1 MGKYLDLIGLGHL
14 IEKIQA
20 MFIKKTD
27 TIPATSLAID
37 TTPTNNSDHLIT
49 SGAVKASLDTKQD
62 TIDSLHKLS
71 ADLIQDG
78 TTNKVYTSTE
88 KSKLAGIA
96 SGAEVNVQAD
106 WNVTN
111 TSSDA
116 YIKNKPTIPA
126 AQIQSDWNQ
135 TTTTSLDYI
144 KNKPSIP
151 DNLLSVNYEM
161 SSDSNEDLALEVGDT
176 YEEAFGKIEKAI
188 NDNEYITSS
197 ALNEL
202 SNRIDDIP
210 DPVKPDWNATPG
222 STAEILNKPTNISSF
237 NNDSGYALLNSPT
250 FIGTPTA
257 PTQTSG
263 DSSTQIATTAFV
275 QGEISTQLGNIETL
289 LQQI

>member
-1 MGKYLDLIGLGHL
+1 MRKYLDLIGLGYL

-37 TTPTNNSDHLIT
+37 STPTNNSDHLIT
-49 SGAVKASLDTKQD
+49 SGAAKAALDQKQD
-62 TIDSLHKLS
+62 TIDSSHKLS
-71 ADLIQDG
+71 ADLVQDG

-96 SGAEVNVQAD
+96 SGAEVNVQVD

-116 YIKNKPTIPA
+116 YIKNKPTIP
-126 AQIQSDWNQ
+126 DN
-135 TTTTSLDYI
+135 SL
-144 KNKPSIP
+144 SA
-151 DNLLSVNYEM
+151 NYAM
-161 SSDSNEDLALEVGDT
+161 SSDSNEDLMLEAGDT
-176 YEEAFGKIEKAI
+176 YEEAFGKIEKTI
-188 NDNEYITSS
+188 NDNEHVTSS

-202 SNRIDDIP
+202 SNRINDIP
-210 DPVKPDWNATPG
+210 DPVKPDWNAPSG
-222 STAEILNKPTNISSF
+222 SPAEILNKPTNISSF

-257 PTQTSG
+257 PTQTNG
-263 DSSTQIATTAFV
+263 DNSTKIATTAFV